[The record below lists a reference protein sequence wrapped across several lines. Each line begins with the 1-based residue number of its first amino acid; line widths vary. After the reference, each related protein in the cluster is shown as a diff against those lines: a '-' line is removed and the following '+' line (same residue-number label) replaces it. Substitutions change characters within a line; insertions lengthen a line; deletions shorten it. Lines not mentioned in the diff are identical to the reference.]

1 MKKIKLIFFG
11 LAFTC
16 FFKSLLAIV
25 PVEIGKPYQ
34 SDIETNLSIIEDLN
48 KNIYEE
54 KIKIKKDIRTK
65 LKKKEIINKDENFYG
80 IEEKLEIEKT
90 IDKKLARIVEIEEKI
105 NDQIQILFNSETANL
120 KDNDIS
126 KIKGFVNKI
135 ENKENLAFKITSY
148 AKNNKNEDASRRL
161 SLDRAINIRSILLK
175 EGIPAKN
182 LIVKSFGDT
191 KNKENKV
198 IIEFE
203 KK

>member
-1 MKKIKLIFFG
+1 M
-11 LAFTC
+11 
-16 FFKSLLAIV
+16 
-25 PVEIGKPYQ
+25 
-34 SDIETNLSIIEDLN
+34 
-48 KNIYEE
+48 
-54 KIKIKKDIRTK
+54 KIKKDIRTK

-135 ENKENLAFKITSY
+135 ENKKNLAFKITSY

>member
-16 FFKSLLAIV
+16 FFKSLLAID

>member
-1 MKKIKLIFFG
+1 M
-11 LAFTC
+11 
-16 FFKSLLAIV
+16 LLAIFKTTKLNISNY
-25 PVEIGKPYQ
+25 EIGKPYQ

-105 NDQIQILFNSETANL
+105 NDEIQILFNSETANL

-135 ENKENLAFKITSY
+135 ENKKNLAFKITSY

>member
-16 FFKSLLAIV
+16 FFKSLLAID

-120 KDNDIS
+120 KDADIK
-126 KIKGFVNKI
+126 KIKKFINNQASK
-135 ENKENLAFKITSY
+135 KTLSFKITSY
-148 AKNNKNEDASRRL
+148 AKTDKTEDVSRRL
-161 SLDRAINIRSILLK
+161 SLDRAINIRTILMK
-175 EGIPAKN
+175 EGVPARN
-182 LIVKSFGDT
+182 LIVKSFGDA